1 MNAELLEK
9 SIIELLPPVPYIVDQ
24 VGAAMNWVKS
34 VVEEGEYLKSLR
46 VALKVAEYTAK
57 VSNPNF
63 YKSNLIIASLLS
75 NVPNATE
82 DEKFKIFDTASK
94 SVEKMLK
101 SVVVESKLQE
111 DKGCFKALT
120 LHLIPLF
127 ENDQDAAVVMLCGIW
142 EDLEDIARVLD
153 KAEVKT
159 PITREDYVIILGY
172 TVVLG
177 NIYASKPNI
186 LNETGSIL
194 NEIQIILNR
203 LSY

>member
-63 YKSNLIIASLLS
+63 YKSSLIIASLLS

-101 SVVVESKLQE
+101 SVVVDSKLQE
-111 DKGCFKALT
+111 EKGCFKALT

-142 EDLEDIARVLD
+142 EDLEDIARVLN

>member
-34 VVEEGEYLKSLR
+34 IVEEGEYLKSLR

-101 SVVVESKLQE
+101 SVVVDSKLQE
-111 DKGCFKALT
+111 EKGCFKALT
-120 LHLIPLF
+120 LHLVPLF
-127 ENDQDAAVVMLCGIW
+127 EDDQDAAVVMLCGIW